1 MNASAQPGLRFEFG
15 ANWKRFLDGVSEPQI
30 LAAEQALQAL
40 VGDLRDKSFLD
51 IGSGS
56 GIHSLAAIR
65 LGASRVHSFDFDP
78 QSVACTSELKR
89 RYQPA
94 AQQWT
99 VESGSVLDPEYI
111 EKLGLFDVAYSWGV
125 LHHTGNMWK
134 ALEMAAH
141 MVRPGGLL
149 VVAIYNDQGFWS
161 RYWKAIKQASNR
173 IPRPLQPLYAA
184 FVISPVES
192 RELAKAILKLK
203 PRQYLERW
211 TRSSQRGMNRWRDIV
226 DWVGGYPF
234 EVAKPEEIF
243 SLYRRLGFVLEKLKT
258 CGSSKACNEFV
269 FRRPS

>member
-1 MNASAQPGLRFEFG
+1 MNATAQTGLRFEFG
-15 ANWKRFLDGVSEPQI
+15 ENWKRFLEGVSEPQI
-30 LAAEQALQAL
+30 LSAERALQAL

-65 LGASRVHSFDFDP
+65 MGASRVHSFDFDP
-78 QSVACTSELKR
+78 QSVACTAELKR
-89 RYQPA
+89 RYHPES
-94 AQQWT
+94 QQWT
-99 VESGSVLDPEYI
+99 VESGSVLDPEYL
-111 EKLGLFDVAYSWGV
+111 EKLGLFDVVYSWGV

-141 MVRPGGLL
+141 TVGPGGLL
-149 VVAIYNDQGFWS
+149 AVAIYNDQGFWS
-161 RYWKAIKQASNR
+161 RYWKAVKRASNR
-173 IPRPLQPLYAA
+173 LPRPLRPVYAA
-184 FVISPVES
+184 LVISPVES

-211 TRSSQRGMNRWRDIV
+211 TESSQRGMNRWRDIV

-243 SLYRRLGFVLEKLKT
+243 AHYRQLGFVLEQLTT

-269 FRRPS
+269 FRRSS